1 MTKPRR
7 GDRIIATP
15 LQNAGTFSE
24 PIEPNPV
31 LHMVLHAKH
40 SGRISYKVVFQAV
53 GLFFQRDFLVRSA
66 SQESAHISFRES
78 TQPRCLYCTACT
90 SSWNRSAAVSGSKWI
105 TTS

>member
-7 GDRIIATP
+7 GERIIATK
-15 LQNAGTFSE
+15 NAGTFSE

-78 TQPRCLYCTACT
+78 TQPKVLVLHC
-90 SSWNRSAAVSGSKWI
+90 VHKFVE
-105 TTS
+105 